1 VNKGIHLNI
10 LFLFAYYVHMN
21 VSVCEFVHKTVEPSG
36 VEEGVRSQ
44 KLERQIVVSPLICVL
59 GTELGFFAAVAS
71 ALN

>member
-1 VNKGIHLNI
+1 
-10 LFLFAYYVHMN
+10 MN